1 MSYEK
6 RGSGLDLVSC
16 FLLKEHAPSHE
27 KIRNLQLSVKHGKKM
42 YIARKRGVFMNIHK
56 HLRNLFLVSTALF
69 WANCSNDSA
78 VSSPATIADGNA
90 SNQDS
95 IESSSSVE
103 SSSEQATSEENNTE
117 SSSSEDTNTESSS
130 SETSVKQSS
139 SSEEQRKYTMINKTE
154 LLPNSCEPNRY
165 GITPGHNYFIDD
177 FANGIGRSRIEEI
190 LSDSSAFAD
199 STAQETK
206 ECLKSILDTISYFT
220 LLYGTSPYAVLDVK
234 CSDGSTYF
242 SQVVKKYAEQNDITE
257 EETFQVSEQYDK
269 DVKKRLQKIK
279 QQIDGCLQTETEPF
293 ENHCSSN
300 IADNSKEECD
310 IEKMPYKEVT
320 LGISTCYGKNA
331 KDDSGKDIEIIECD
345 KMFGM
350 NKKMTMIRQL

>member
-1 MSYEK
+1 
-6 RGSGLDLVSC
+6 
-16 FLLKEHAPSHE
+16 
-27 KIRNLQLSVKHGKKM
+27 
-42 YIARKRGVFMNIHK
+42 MNIHK

-69 WANCSNDSA
+69 WANCSSDSD
-78 VSSPATIADGNA
+78 VSSPATTAEGQ
-90 SNQDS
+90 SSSQDS
-95 IESSSSVE
+95 IESSSSVGN
-103 SSSEQATSEENNTE
+103 SSEQASSEENNTE
-117 SSSSEDTNTESSS
+117 SSSSE
-130 SETSVKQSS
+130 TSTKQSS
-139 SSEEQRKYTMINKTE
+139 SSEELRKYTLINDFNNYE
-154 LLPNSCEPNRY
+154 LLPDSCEPNRY
-165 GITPGHNYFIDD
+165 GITPGREYFIKF
-177 FANGIGRSRIEEI
+177 FANTIGQSRIEEI

-199 STAQETK
+199 SAAQETR
-206 ECLKSILDTISYFT
+206 ECLNSVLDTISYFP
-220 LLYGTSPYAVLDVK
+220 LLYGASPKAVLDVK

-331 KDDSGKDIEIIECD
+331 KDDSGEDVEKITCD
-345 KMFGM
+345 NGEEWQRPLK
-350 NKKMTMIRQL
+350 

>member
-1 MSYEK
+1 
-6 RGSGLDLVSC
+6 
-16 FLLKEHAPSHE
+16 
-27 KIRNLQLSVKHGKKM
+27 
-42 YIARKRGVFMNIHK
+42 MNIHK

-78 VSSPATIADGNA
+78 VSSPATIAEGNA

-103 SSSEQATSEENNTE
+103 SSSEQATSEKNNTE
-117 SSSSEDTNTESSS
+117 SSSSEDSNTESSS
-130 SETSVKQSS
+130 SDTSVKQSS
-139 SSEEQRKYTMINKTE
+139 SSEEQRKYTMINETE
-154 LLPNSCEPNRY
+154 LLPDSCEPNRY
-165 GITPGHNYFIDD
+165 GITPGHDYFIDD
-177 FANGIGRSRIEEI
+177 FANGIGQSRIEEI

-199 STAQETK
+199 SAAQETK
-206 ECLKSILDTISYFT
+206 ECLKSILDTISHSA

-242 SQVVKKYAEQNDITE
+242 SQVVKEYAEQNDITE

-331 KDDSGKDIEIIECD
+331 KDDSGEDIEIIECENR
-345 KMFGM
+345 FGK
-350 NKKMTMIRQL
+350 NKITTMIRQR

>member
-1 MSYEK
+1 
-6 RGSGLDLVSC
+6 
-16 FLLKEHAPSHE
+16 
-27 KIRNLQLSVKHGKKM
+27 
-42 YIARKRGVFMNIHK
+42 MNIHK

-78 VSSPATIADGNA
+78 VSSPATIAEGNA

-139 SSEEQRKYTMINKTE
+139 SSEEQRKYTLINDFNNFE
-154 LLPNSCEPNRY
+154 LLPDFCEPNRY
-165 GITPGHNYFIDD
+165 GITPGDEYYIKY
-177 FANGIGRSRIEEI
+177 FANSIGQTRIEEI

-199 STAQETK
+199 SAAQETR
-206 ECLKSILDTISYFT
+206 ECLKSVLDTISYFP
-220 LLYGTSPYAVLDVK
+220 LLYGTSPKAVLDVK
-234 CSDGSTYF
+234 CSDGSTYY
-242 SQVVKKYAEQNDITE
+242 SQVVKKYAEQNNITE
-257 EETFQVSEQYDK
+257 EEAFQVSEQYDK
-269 DVKKRLQKIK
+269 GVEERLQKIK
-279 QQIDGCLQTETEPF
+279 QQIDGCLQTETAPF
-293 ENHCSSN
+293 ENNCSSN

-320 LGISTCYGKNA
+320 LGISTCYGKKA

>member
-1 MSYEK
+1 
-6 RGSGLDLVSC
+6 
-16 FLLKEHAPSHE
+16 
-27 KIRNLQLSVKHGKKM
+27 
-42 YIARKRGVFMNIHK
+42 MNIHK

-117 SSSSEDTNTESSS
+117 SSSSEDSNTESSS

-331 KDDSGKDIEIIECD
+331 KDDSGEDIEIIECENR
-345 KMFGM
+345 FGK
-350 NKKMTMIRQL
+350 NKITTMIRQL

>member
-27 KIRNLQLSVKHGKKM
+27 KIRNLQLSVKHGKKR

-95 IESSSSVE
+95 IGSSSSVE

-117 SSSSEDTNTESSS
+117 SSSSEDSNTESSS

-177 FANGIGRSRIEEI
+177 FANGIGRLRIEEI

>member
-1 MSYEK
+1 MT
-6 RGSGLDLVSC
+6 
-16 FLLKEHAPSHE
+16 
-27 KIRNLQLSVKHGKKM
+27 IR
-42 YIARKRGVFMNIHK
+42 K

-69 WANCSNDSA
+69 WANCSSDSA
-78 VSSPATIADGNA
+78 VSSPATIAEGNA

-95 IESSSSVE
+95 IGSSSSVE

-117 SSSSEDTNTESSS
+117 SSSSEDSNTESSS

-139 SSEEQRKYTMINKTE
+139 SSEEQRKYTMINGTE

-242 SQVVKKYAEQNDITE
+242 SQVVKKNAEQNDITE

-331 KDDSGKDIEIIECD
+331 KDDSGEDIEIIECENR
-345 KMFGM
+345 FGK
-350 NKKMTMIRQL
+350 NKITTMIRQL

>member
-1 MSYEK
+1 MT
-6 RGSGLDLVSC
+6 
-16 FLLKEHAPSHE
+16 
-27 KIRNLQLSVKHGKKM
+27 IR
-42 YIARKRGVFMNIHK
+42 K

-206 ECLKSILDTISYFT
+206 ECLKSILDTISHFA

-331 KDDSGKDIEIIECD
+331 KDDSGEDIEIIECENR
-345 KMFGM
+345 FGK
-350 NKKMTMIRQL
+350 NKITTMIRQL

>member
-1 MSYEK
+1 MT
-6 RGSGLDLVSC
+6 
-16 FLLKEHAPSHE
+16 
-27 KIRNLQLSVKHGKKM
+27 IR
-42 YIARKRGVFMNIHK
+42 K

-69 WANCSNDSA
+69 WANCSNDSN
-78 VSSPATIADGNA
+78 VSSPATFAEGE
-90 SNQDS
+90 SSSQDR

-130 SETSVKQSS
+130 SE
-139 SSEEQRKYTMINKTE
+139 EQRKYTIINETE

-165 GITPGHNYFIDD
+165 GITPGDNYFIDD
-177 FANGIGRSRIEEI
+177 FANGIGQSRIEEI

-199 STAQETK
+199 SAAQETK
-206 ECLKSILDTISYFT
+206 GCLKSILDTISHFAA
-220 LLYGTSPYAVLDVK
+220 LYGTSPYAVLDVK

-242 SQVVKKYAEQNDITE
+242 SQVVKEYAEQNDITE

-320 LGISTCYGKNA
+320 LGIYTCYGKNA
-331 KDDSGKDIEIIECD
+331 KDDSGEDIEIIECENR
-345 KMFGM
+345 FGK
-350 NKKMTMIRQL
+350 NKRTTMIRQL

>member
-1 MSYEK
+1 M
-6 RGSGLDLVSC
+6 DLVSC

-27 KIRNLQLSVKHGKKM
+27 KIRNLQLSVKHGKKR

-95 IESSSSVE
+95 IGSSSSVE

-117 SSSSEDTNTESSS
+117 SSSSEDSNTESSS

-177 FANGIGRSRIEEI
+177 FANGIGRLRIEEI